1 MIYEGTIEY
10 ELNYLHTLVI
20 GFSYTVTEDET
31 DDGETFPIRDKVQV
45 CSIYLKNNTKLRN
58 IKLPSSLDLKEV
70 VKYIKEHY
78 ENILK
83 DIDEADENSIDYYE
97 DYIK

>member
-10 ELNYLHTLVI
+10 ELNYLHNLVI
-20 GFSYTVTEDET
+20 DFSYTVIKDET
-31 DDGETFPIRDKVQV
+31 DDGEIFPVMDKVQV
-45 CSIYLKNNTKLRN
+45 CSIYLKKNTKLRN

-83 DIDEADENSIDYYE
+83 DIDEADENSIDYYK
-97 DYIK
+97 DYVK

>member
-20 GFSYTVTEDET
+20 DFSYTVIKDET
-31 DDGETFPIRDKVQV
+31 DDGEIFPVMDKVQV
-45 CSIYLKNNTKLRN
+45 CSIYLKKNTKLRN

-83 DIDEADENSIDYYE
+83 DIDEADENSIDYYK

>member
-1 MIYEGTIEY
+1 MVYEGTIEY

-20 GFSYTVTEDET
+20 NFGYTVTEDEN
-31 DDGETFPIRDKVQV
+31 DYGEVFPVMDRVQIYSV
-45 CSIYLKNNTKLRN
+45 YLKKKGKLRN

-83 DIDEADENSIDYYE
+83 DIDEADEYSMDYYKE
-97 DYIK
+97 

>member
-20 GFSYTVTEDET
+20 DFSYTVIKDET
-31 DDGETFPIRDKVQV
+31 DEGEIFPVMDKVQV
-45 CSIYLKNNTKLRN
+45 CSIYLKKNTKLRN

-83 DIDEADENSIDYYE
+83 DIDEADENSIDYYK

>member
-1 MIYEGTIEY
+1 MVYEGTIEY

-20 GFSYTVTEDET
+20 NFGYTVTEDET
-31 DDGETFPIRDKVQV
+31 DSGEVFPVMDRVQV
-45 CSIYLKNNTKLRN
+45 YAVYLKRNAKLRN

-70 VKYIKEHY
+70 VNYIKENY

-83 DIDEADENSIDYYE
+83 DIDEADEYSMDYYKE
-97 DYIK
+97 

>member
-10 ELNYLHTLVI
+10 ELNYLHNLVI
-20 GFSYTVTEDET
+20 DFSYTVIKDET
-31 DDGETFPIRDKVQV
+31 DDGEIFPVMDKVQV
-45 CSIYLKNNTKLRN
+45 YSIYLKKDTKLLN

-83 DIDEADENSIDYYE
+83 DIDEADENSIDYYK
-97 DYIK
+97 DYVK

>member
-20 GFSYTVTEDET
+20 DFSYTVIKDET
-31 DDGETFPIRDKVQV
+31 DDGEIFPVMDKVQV
-45 CSIYLKNNTKLRN
+45 CSIYLKKDTKLRN

-83 DIDEADENSIDYYE
+83 DIDEADENSIDYYK
-97 DYIK
+97 DYVK

>member
-1 MIYEGTIEY
+1 MIYEGMIEY

-20 GFSYTVTEDET
+20 GFSYTVTVDET
-31 DDGETFPIRDKVQV
+31 DEGEIFPVMDNVQV
-45 CSIYLKNNTKLRN
+45 CSIYLKKNTKLRN
-58 IKLPSSLDLKEV
+58 IKLPSSLDFKEV

>member
-1 MIYEGTIEY
+1 MVYEGMIEY

-20 GFSYTVTEDET
+20 NFGYTVIEDEN
-31 DDGETFPIRDKVQV
+31 DYGEIFPVMDRVQIYFV
-45 CSIYLKNNTKLRN
+45 YLKKKGKYRR
-58 IKLPSSLDLKEV
+58 IKMPSNLNLKEV

-83 DIDEADENSIDYYE
+83 DIDEADEYSIDYYKE
-97 DYIK
+97 

>member
-1 MIYEGTIEY
+1 MVYEGMIEY

-20 GFSYTVTEDET
+20 NFGYTVIEDEN
-31 DDGETFPIRDKVQV
+31 DYGEIFPVMDRVQIYSV
-45 CSIYLKNNTKLRN
+45 YLKRNAKLRN

-70 VKYIKEHY
+70 VNYIKENY

-83 DIDEADENSIDYYE
+83 DIDEADEYSMDYYKE
-97 DYIK
+97 

>member
-20 GFSYTVTEDET
+20 DFSYTVIKDET
-31 DDGETFPIRDKVQV
+31 DDGEIFPVMDKVQV
-45 CSIYLKNNTKLRN
+45 CSIYLKKNTKLRN

-83 DIDEADENSIDYYE
+83 DIDEADENSIDYYK
-97 DYIK
+97 DYVK

>member
-1 MIYEGTIEY
+1 MVYEGTIEY

-20 GFSYTVTEDET
+20 NFGYTVTEDEN
-31 DDGETFPIRDKVQV
+31 DYGEVFPVMDRVQIYSV
-45 CSIYLKNNTKLRN
+45 YLKKKGKLRN

-70 VKYIKEHY
+70 VNYIKENY

-83 DIDEADENSIDYYE
+83 DIDEADEYSIDYYKE
-97 DYIK
+97 

>member
-20 GFSYTVTEDET
+20 DFSYTVTEDET
-31 DDGETFPIRDKVQV
+31 DEGEIFPVMDNVQV
-45 CSIYLKNNTKLRN
+45 CSIYLKKNTKLRN

-83 DIDEADENSIDYYE
+83 DIDEADENSIDYYK
-97 DYIK
+97 DYVK